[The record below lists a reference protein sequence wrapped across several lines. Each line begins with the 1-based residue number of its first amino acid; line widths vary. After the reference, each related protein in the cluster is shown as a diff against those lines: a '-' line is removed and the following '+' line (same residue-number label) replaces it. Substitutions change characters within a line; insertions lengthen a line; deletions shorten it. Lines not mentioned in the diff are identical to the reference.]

1 MTLYMAV
8 TADKYELPVVVEDSP
23 GNLEKSLG
31 KNKRYIIEEM
41 SRQVHR
47 KGKRNTGKHT
57 GYLLT
62 KVEVD
67 ESD

>member
-23 GNLEKSLG
+23 GNLAKSLG

-47 KGKRNTGKHT
+47 KGK
-57 GYLLT
+57 
-62 KVEVD
+62 
-67 ESD
+67 